1 VTNFEDSLV
10 EVLTDFDRFRPL
22 TVTHPGVGQLCAVC
36 SEALQ
41 AGQVPSLVNPTPA
54 SPEDERK
61 AAEARPHTV
70 AAQLAHQSC
79 AYPGIVA
86 VDSADIESR

>member
-1 VTNFEDSLV
+1 VTNFENSLV

-22 TVTHPGVGQLCAVC
+22 TVTHPGVGRPCAVC

-41 AGQVPSLVNPTPA
+41 VGQVPSLVNPTPA

-61 AAEARPHTV
+61 AAEGRPHTV

-79 AYPGIVA
+79 AYPGVA
-86 VDSADIESR
+86 AINTADTEPE